1 MNRLLPLWFILFAFP
16 ALLAQ
21 SPTFE
26 GSWSGTLQL
35 PSLELPLVWHVKTT
49 QGKHTAT
56 MDSPAQGVK
65 GIPMAQT
72 QVKAD
77 SLFIGSPPHGIHFKG
92 TLIRPD
98 SISGQFSQAG
108 TIMPLSLVRDE
119 HSAPH
124 RLQTPKPPFPY
135 ESSDHLIPAKS
146 GIQLGATLTKPLGKG
161 PFPALVLLS
170 GSGPQNR
177 NGTLMEH
184 EFFWV
189 LADHLSRKGIAV
201 LRFDDRGMGNSTG
214 NYAQAT
220 TYNFAEDAQTTLT
233 WLRQQEGIDPQKTG
247 LLGHSEGG
255 LAAMIA
261 APTSEPD
268 FIILMASPGIRGDR
282 LILNQQQALFNAQN
296 IPEAQSKPARELNE
310 TLFALALEAK
320 SMEEFASK
328 RATFQKEAPIFQFL
342 TPHQKQAIA
351 AQLSGPWIFDYLRLD
366 PKTYLHQIAC
376 PVLALNGDLDL
387 QVDATTNMEAIA
399 QGLEQGKRPPFEK
412 TIYPGLNHLFQTA
425 TTGLPIEYGQITET
439 MAPKVL
445 ADIVDWIKGI

>member
-1 MNRLLPLWFILFAFP
+1 MNRFLPLYFLLFAFP
-16 ALLAQ
+16 TLMAQ

-35 PSLELPLVWHVKTT
+35 PSLELPLVWHIKTT
-49 QGKHTAT
+49 QGKLTTT
-56 MDSPAQGVK
+56 MDSPAQGVN

-72 QVKAD
+72 QVNSD
-77 SLFIGSPPHGIHFKG
+77 ILVISSPPHGLHFKG

-108 TIMPLSLVRDE
+108 TTIPLSLVKAQ
-119 HSAPH
+119 HSTPQ
-124 RLQTPKPPFPY
+124 RPQTPKPPFPY
-135 ESSDHLIPAKS
+135 ESSNHLIPSKN
-146 GIQLGATLTKPLGKG
+146 GIQLGATLTKPTGKG

-201 LRFDDRGMGNSTG
+201 LRFDDRGVGSSTG

-220 TYNFAEDAQTTLT
+220 TYNFAEDAQATMA
-233 WLRQQEGIDPQKTG
+233 WLQQQEDIDPQKTG

-255 LAAMIA
+255 LAALIA
-261 APTSEPD
+261 ATTSGPD

-282 LILNQQQALFNAQN
+282 LILNQQQALFSAQN
-296 IPEAQSKPARELNE
+296 IPETQSKPARELNE

-320 SMEEFASK
+320 SMEEFAVK
-328 RATFQKEAPIFQFL
+328 RANYQKEAPIFQFM
-342 TPHQKQAIA
+342 TPQQKQAIE

-399 QGLEQGKRPPFEK
+399 QGLKQGKQPPLEK
-412 TIYPGLNHLFQTA
+412 RIYPGLNHLFQTA
-425 TTGLPIEYGQITET
+425 TTGLPTEYGEITET
-439 MAPKVL
+439 IAPKVL
-445 ADIVDWIKGI
+445 ADIVGWINEI